1 MSERA
6 IFAAGCFWHVQ
17 ETFSGLKGVLSTA
30 SGYSGGSIKDP
41 TYEMVCTGRT
51 GHAESVMVGYDPS
64 VISYDRL
71 LEVFWDMHDPTTPN
85 RQGPDRGTQYR
96 SAIFYTAEEQR
107 EKALASRDRL
117 QVSDRFKGRRIVT
130 EISPASEFYRA
141 EEYHQHYLRK
151 NRTASCGT

>member
-1 MSERA
+1 MPERA

-17 ETFSGLKGVLSTA
+17 EAFSILNGVVSTVA
-30 SGYSGGSIKDP
+30 GYSGGSVKDP

-51 GHAESVMVGYDPS
+51 GHAESVLVEYDPS

-71 LEVFWDMHDPTTPN
+71 LEAFWDMHDPTTLN

-96 SAIFYTAEEQR
+96 SAIFYTSEEQR
-107 EKALASRDRL
+107 ERALAFRDRL
-117 QVSDRFKGRRIVT
+117 QGSDRFKGRRIVT
-130 EISPASEFYRA
+130 EIAPASEFYRA

-151 NRTASCGT
+151 NRTASCGI

>member
-1 MSERA
+1 MPERA

-30 SGYSGGSIKDP
+30 AGYSGGSAKDP

-51 GHAESVMVGYDPS
+51 GHAESVMVEYDPS
-64 VISYDRL
+64 KVSYDQL
-71 LEVFWDMHDPTTPN
+71 LDAFWDMHDPTTLN

-96 SAIFYTAEEQR
+96 SAIFFTAEEQR

-117 QVSDRFKGRRIVT
+117 QGSGRFKERRIVT
-130 EISPASEFYRA
+130 EIAPASEFYRA

-151 NRTASCGT
+151 NRTASCGI

>member
-17 ETFSGLKGVLSTA
+17 EAFSILNGVVSTA
-30 SGYSGGSIKDP
+30 AGYSGGSAKDP

-51 GHAESVMVGYDPS
+51 GHAESVMVEYDPS

-71 LEVFWDMHDPTTPN
+71 LEAFWDMHDPTTLN

-96 SAIFYTAEEQR
+96 SAIFYTSEEQR
-107 EKALASRDRL
+107 GKALSSRDRL
-117 QVSDRFKGRRIVT
+117 LGSGRFKGRKIVT
-130 EISPASEFYRA
+130 EISPASEFYTA
-141 EEYHQHYLRK
+141 EEHHQHYMRK
-151 NRTASCGT
+151 NRTASCRI